1 MSKNRR
7 TAAASAIFTD
17 KGFYAILAAS
27 VIMVCLAAYL
37 ALSWDSENENEIID
51 NSELNNTLSTDEVL
65 DPNYIP
71 DWPDETKSST
81 VGTTETDISDN
92 NQADKEENNEEKN
105 TENENIEP
113 EAVELIQPIDET
125 HVISVNGFSGSAPV
139 FSESMGDWRLHQGVD
154 FLTESSVEVLAAADG
169 IVEDVYDDGL
179 MGMSVLLLHQDGTR
193 TLYQSLDINPE
204 VIKGMAVEKGH
215 VIGRTGKTA
224 DAESLLGYHLHYAVI
239 KDGAY
244 VEPVTEV
251 E

>member
-37 ALSWDSENENEIID
+37 ALSWENVNKDEIIG
-51 NSELNNTLSTDEVL
+51 NEENRQSLSLDEVL
-65 DPNYIP
+65 EQGYIP
-71 DWPDETKSST
+71 DWPDDIKSSS
-81 VGTTETDISDN
+81 VGTTETDITDSIQSDN
-92 NQADKEENNEEKN
+92 KN
-105 TENENIEP
+105 DETQTAENEPEIPEIIELMQP
-113 EAVELIQPIDET
+113 VAEAN
-125 HVISVNGFSGSAPV
+125 VIAVNGFSGSAPV

-154 FLTESSVEVLAAADG
+154 FITETSVEVLAAEEG

-179 MGMSVLLLHQDGTR
+179 MGMSVLLLHKDGTR

-204 VIKGMAVEKGH
+204 VVKGMAVTKGY
-215 VIGRTGKTA
+215 VIGRTGNTA
-224 DAESLLGYHLHYAVI
+224 DSEALLGYHVHYAVI

-244 VEPVTEV
+244 VEPAK
-251 E
+251 

>member
-37 ALSWDSENENEIID
+37 ALSWDGENENEIID
-51 NSELNNTLSTDEVL
+51 NGEKQNTLSIDEVL
-65 DPNYIP
+65 EQGYVP
-71 DWPDETKSST
+71 DWPDETQSST
-81 VGTTETDISDN
+81 VGTTETDVTDDTKTDTTPDDGQATE
-92 NQADKEENNEEKN
+92 NQAPV
-105 TENENIEP
+105 P
-113 EAVELIQPIDET
+113 EVVELIQPIDET
-125 HVISVNGFSGSAPV
+125 HVVSVNGFSGSAPV

-154 FLTESSVEVLAAADG
+154 FLTETSVEVLAAADG

-179 MGMSVLLLHQDGTR
+179 MGMSILLLHSDGTR

-204 VIKGMAVEKGH
+204 VVKGMAVTKGH
-215 VIGRTGKTA
+215 IIGRTGNTA
-224 DAESLLGYHLHYAVI
+224 NAESLLGYHLHYSVI

-244 VEPVTEV
+244 VEPVPEA

>member
-37 ALSWDSENENEIID
+37 ALSWESTGGNEVID
-51 NSELNNTLSTDEVL
+51 NGESKNSLSIDEVL
-65 DPNYIP
+65 EQGYVP
-71 DWPDETKSST
+71 DWPDETESST
-81 VGTTETDISDN
+81 VGKTETDITDN
-92 NQADKEENNEEKN
+92 IQPDNKEDESQNAESEN
-105 TENENIEP
+105 TIP
-113 EAVELIQPIDET
+113 ETIELIQPVDEI

-154 FLTESSVEVLAAADG
+154 FLTETSVEVFAAEEG
-169 IVEDVYDDGL
+169 IVEDVYEDGL
-179 MGMSVLLLHQDGTR
+179 MGMSILLLHKDGTR

-204 VIKGMAVEKGH
+204 VVKGMAVTKGY
-215 VIGRTGKTA
+215 VIGRTGQTA
-224 DAESLLGYHLHYAVI
+224 NAEALLGCHLHYAVI

-244 VEPVTEV
+244 VEPSK
-251 E
+251 